1 MLIRKGDELDA
12 LVPEEL
18 GEDVQGLVDMG
29 SAEGE
34 RAAPR
39 LRPRPVRQLRP
50 DDAVSH
56 AVGADALLRPE
67 ELAPAV
73 DDFPQLVRPRE
84 LREFEGGESAL

>member
-1 MLIRKGDELDA
+1 MFIGEGDELDP

-18 GEDVQGLVDMG
+18 GEDIQGLVDMG

-56 AVGADALLRPE
+56 AVGANALLRPD
-67 ELAPAV
+67 ELAVPV
-73 DDFPQLVRPRE
+73 DDFPHLVRPRE
-84 LREFEGGESAL
+84 LREFEGGIGAF